1 MNRFLKAFHPLATD
15 SSGIVLFATY
25 EGCDPLA
32 AGLITKKDQ
41 ILPFYVMD
49 RLSSIPGLPGL
60 FVACIF
66 SGALR

>member
-1 MNRFLKAFHPLATD
+1 M
-15 SSGIVLFATY
+15 VLFATY
-25 EGCDPLA
+25 VDCDPLA
-32 AGLITKKDQ
+32 AGLVESKDQ

-49 RLSSIPGLPGL
+49 RLNALPAVPGV